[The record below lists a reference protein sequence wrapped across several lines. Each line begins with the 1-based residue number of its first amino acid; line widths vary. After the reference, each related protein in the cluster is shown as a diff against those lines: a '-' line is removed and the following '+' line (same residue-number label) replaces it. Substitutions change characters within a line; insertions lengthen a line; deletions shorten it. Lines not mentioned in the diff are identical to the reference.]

1 MNNMNKKAYHHGDLK
16 NALIDAGV
24 EILNNEGL
32 AGLSLRSVAQ
42 KAGVSHSAPYA
53 HFKDKQA
60 LIAAISS
67 EGLRKLH
74 RKLSGVAKLHQDNP
88 LDQLYEIAWAYVN
101 FALDYTGLFKVI
113 FSSAIEREHDYPD
126 FVEIS
131 TRNINITVEVIK
143 NNQASGNL
151 KPGDPDLLAAGI
163 WSMVHGFIFL
173 FLENQ
178 IPSRI
183 LTQFEIKSL
192 LIKILDQFI
201 VSAKK

>member
-1 MNNMNKKAYHHGDLK
+1 MKKKAYHHGDLK
-16 NALIDAGV
+16 NALIDAGM

-32 AGLSLRSVAQ
+32 TGLSLRSVAQ

-60 LIAAISS
+60 LIAAIST
-67 EGLRKLH
+67 EGLRKLYNI
-74 RKLSGVAKLHQDNP
+74 LSGVAKHHEDKP
-88 LDQLYEIAWAYVN
+88 LDQLYEVAWAYVD

-126 FVEIS
+126 FVEVSPLNFDLTI
-131 TRNINITVEVIK
+131 EVIK
-143 NNQASGNL
+143 NNQAAGHLQS
-151 KPGDPDLLAAGI
+151 GDPSLLATGI

-173 FLENQ
+173 YLENQ

-183 LTQFEIKSL
+183 LNQHEIKSL
-192 LIKILDQFI
+192 LNKILDQFI
-201 VSAKK
+201 ISANL